1 MHQAVTFA
9 SITSDVGSIFHPL
22 FWLFAQVL
30 AFFYSLIPNYII
42 AITLLTVL
50 VMLLTAPLTVKST
63 KSMME
68 MQRIQPEFRKLQQK
82 YKGDKEKMNEEVMKL
97 YREHGVSPV
106 GGCLPLLLQMPFF
119 VCLYGVI
126 KGLVNAVTIKG
137 VRHPEPRYLSHSS
150 KMYAD
155 IIHAGGKIKSFGID
169 LSQTPFA
176 HHGTIGA
183 SLPYW
188 IIFFAAIG
196 LQYIQMARLS
206 KRNAANIANNPQMQ
220 TMQTMQKVTP
230 LIFGVIYIAFPIGV
244 TVYFVVS
251 SFCRIVIQEI
261 LFRAGV
267 TAPKPPGETT
277 AKPLPRRRSLMDRL
291 ADAQTVA
298 QEQRRRQMELRG
310 SIEADT
316 KDAKPQLPGPRSTR
330 ANGNGSAGSVAP
342 GPKPSGSKP
351 SGSKDEPAGSK
362 HGTSRPTGQRQGPK
376 PNGTAGSKPPQK
388 SSNSPDSPSNGVT
401 GTGRPVRRPSG
412 NGSSTNGGG
421 ADALGSEADL
431 VRPKQLPPRSKDKR
445 PRKAR

>member
-1 MHQAVTFA
+1 MHQAFTIA

-22 FWLFAQVL
+22 FWVFAQVL
-30 AFFYSLIPNYII
+30 AFFFSLIPNYII

-82 YKGDKEKMNEEVMKL
+82 YKGDKEKLNEEVMKL

-126 KGLVNAVTIKG
+126 KGLVNAVVIKG
-137 VRHPEPRYLSHSS
+137 VRHPEPRYLAHSS

-155 IIHAGGKIKSFGID
+155 IIHAGGKIESFGID

-176 HHGTIGA
+176 HHGSFGA

-188 IIFFAAIG
+188 ILFFAAIG

-206 KRNAANIANNPQMQ
+206 KRNAANIQNNPQMQ

-261 LFRAGV
+261 LFRTGV
-267 TAPKPPGETT
+267 TAPRPPGETRP
-277 AKPLPRRRSLMDRL
+277 KDLPRRRTLMDRL
-291 ADAQTVA
+291 ADAQATA
-298 QEQRRRQMELRG
+298 QEARRQQMELKG

-316 KDAKPQLPGPRSTR
+316 R
-330 ANGNGSAGSVAP
+330 
-342 GPKPSGSKP
+342 
-351 SGSKDEPAGSK
+351 
-362 HGTSRPTGQRQGPK
+362 
-376 PNGTAGSKPPQK
+376 
-388 SSNSPDSPSNGVT
+388 DSPSSPTKPGGSRPGRAGGSLPPAQRRPTTNGSS
-401 GTGRPVRRPSG
+401 GTKPVKPVQNGASGNGRPVRKPG
-412 NGSSTNGGG
+412 TNGSSSNANGSN
-421 ADALGSEADL
+421 ADALGGEADL
-431 VRPKQLPPRSKDKR
+431 VKPKQIPPRAKDKK

>member
-1 MHQAVTFA
+1 MHQAVTIA

-22 FWLFAQVL
+22 FWAFAQVL

-68 MQRIQPEFRKLQQK
+68 MQRVQPEFRKLQQK
-82 YKGDKEKMNEEVMKL
+82 YKGDKEKLNEEVMKL

-137 VRHPEPRYLSHSS
+137 KRIPEPRYLVHST

-155 IIHAGGKIKSFGID
+155 IIHSGGKIESFGID

-176 HHGTIGA
+176 HHGSLGS

-206 KRNAANIANNPQMQ
+206 KRNAANIQNNPQMQ

-251 SFCRIVIQEI
+251 SLCRIIIQEI

-267 TAPKPPGETT
+267 TAPRPPGE
-277 AKPLPRRRSLMDRL
+277 KRDLPPRRRGLMDRL
-291 ADAQTVA
+291 ADAQATAQETA
-298 QEQRRRQMELRG
+298 QEQRRRQAELKG

-316 KDAKPQLPGPRSTR
+316 RDVSEPPKKPSGGRPPGSRPQGGKGTSGNRASGQPQMPR
-330 ANGNGSAGSVAP
+330 ANGTSGAKAGQNGA
-342 GPKPSGSKP
+342 
-351 SGSKDEPAGSK
+351 
-362 HGTSRPTGQRQGPK
+362 TG
-376 PNGTAGSKPPQK
+376 N
-388 SSNSPDSPSNGVT
+388 
-401 GTGRPVRRPSG
+401 GRPVRKPGG

-421 ADALGSEADL
+421 ADALGGEADL
-431 VRPKQLPPRSKDKR
+431 VKPKPLPPRSKDKK

>member
-9 SITSDVGSIFHPL
+9 SITSDIGSIFHPL
-22 FWLFAQVL
+22 FGLFAQVL

-42 AITLLTVL
+42 AITLLTIL
-50 VMLLTAPLTVKST
+50 VMILTAPLTVKST

-68 MQRIQPEFRKLQQK
+68 MQRIQPEFKKLQTK
-82 YKGDKEKMNEEVMKL
+82 YKGDKEKLNEEVMKL

-126 KGLVNAVTIKG
+126 KGLVNAVTVKG

-150 KMYAD
+150 RMYAD

-176 HHGTIGA
+176 HHGSIGS

-206 KRNAANIANNPQMQ
+206 KRNAANIQNNPQMQ

-267 TAPKPPGETT
+267 TAPRPAGETI

-291 ADAQTVA
+291 ADAQTAA

-316 KDAKPQLPGPRSTR
+316 KDTRPQLPGPRSPRT
-330 ANGNGSAGSVAP
+330 NGNGSAGAVSP
-342 GPKPSGSKP
+342 G
-351 SGSKDEPAGSK
+351 
-362 HGTSRPTGQRQGPK
+362 
-376 PNGTAGSKPPQK
+376 
-388 SSNSPDSPSNGVT
+388 
-401 GTGRPVRRPSG
+401 
-412 NGSSTNGGG
+412 
-421 ADALGSEADL
+421 
-431 VRPKQLPPRSKDKR
+431 
-445 PRKAR
+445 